1 MKTKILLGLYLKE
14 FNREYL
20 STPAD
25 RRRLRED
32 LVGFAATLALII
44 ATAFV
49 LLVLP

>member
-1 MKTKILLGLYLKE
+1 MILLGLYLQE

-20 STPAD
+20 STPPD
-25 RRRLRED
+25 RRRLGEE
-32 LVGFAATLALII
+32 LVGFATTVALII